1 MKLEI
6 PALKSQLGLQKE
18 INDNLEQSIVLKN
31 QEIDNLHE
39 INSLNESIILNKD
52 KEIKKYKVQNKLFL
66 IGGCTVCIPLI
77 FCLIFK

>member
-6 PALKSQLGLQKE
+6 PALKNQLGLQKE

-52 KEIKKYKVQNKLFL
+52 KEIKKYKVQGKLFL

>member
-52 KEIKKYKVQNKLFL
+52 KEIKKYKVQSRLFL
-66 IGGCTVCIPLI
+66 IGGCTVCISLI

>member
-6 PALKSQLGLQKE
+6 PALKNQLGLQKE

-31 QEIDNLHE
+31 QEISNLHE
-39 INSLNESIILNKD
+39 INSLNESIILSKD
-52 KEIKKYKVQNKLFL
+52 KEIKRYKVRGQLFL

-77 FCLIFK
+77 FLLIFK